1 MPDSHDKPF
10 RVLSQSLGMA
20 VLTSVALPALAKS
33 PGLGRDTAST
43 LAACSERY
51 SLVANPRPQQQQETA
66 KESIRVEFGST
77 RDWGT
82 EDNVT
87 LLTLNA
93 TDLGETGFRVLYPE
107 GSSSPS
113 DADQDGVERGGLG
126 FYTRETAL
134 EDSDR
139 ACLHYKV
146 RFEPAFDF
154 VKGGKLPGLY
164 GGDAPSGGDEV
175 DGENGFSMRLMWREE
190 GQGELYPYVMDLE
203 GESMGRGAWTF
214 PRGRWISV
222 EQEVILNRPGEDNG
236 IARVWIDGM
245 LVLQQEGLVYRTSE
259 SVSIDGLMFST
270 FFGGTGK
277 GWRTPRDQSVDF
289 AAFRLY
295 APKSLP

>member
-1 MPDSHDKPF
+1 MQWLP
-10 RVLSQSLGMA
+10 LGIAATLGMA
-20 VLTSVALPALAKS
+20 ASAMAEDSGIDNGKP
-33 PGLGRDTAST
+33 ST
-43 LAACSERY
+43 LPACSERY
-51 SLVANPRPQQQQETA
+51 TLVASPRPLRQQATA
-66 KESIRVEFGST
+66 KASIREDFGST

-87 LLTLNA
+87 LLTRNA
-93 TDLGETGFRVLYPE
+93 TGLGETGFRVLYPE

-134 EDSDR
+134 ENSDR

-146 RFEPAFDF
+146 RFEPVFDF

-164 GGDAPSGGDEV
+164 GGDAPSGGDKV
-175 DGENGFSMRLMWREE
+175 DGENGFSIRLMWREK

-222 EQEVILNRPGEDNG
+222 EQEVILNTPGQDNG
-236 IARVWIDGM
+236 MARIWIDGRP
-245 LVLQQEGLVYRTSE
+245 VLEKGGLVYRTSE

-270 FFGGTGK
+270 FFGGTGE